1 MLMTQH
7 KNNSLVEWG
16 HRRDR
21 FRCNGSTDL
30 QRGTYLSILSVLI
43 SGWNDIN
50 SSPRSNYIK
59 RIYSS
64 YFYIERAHRPMP
76 PIIDSD
82 VFYSPDDLS
91 GDIAEIE
98 ATLRKHVN
106 VSSPII
112 SRSTRSVQWG
122 SSLKLNFDVTA
133 SPSWVGTMLS
143 SPHFAQR
150 YRESNERQRHDILA
164 SFPSLAR
171 DFSVDCALSPPPILK
186 QETRYSKTKELARPI
201 MRPRGH
207 RTKSF
212 SRDEPMSLFPQ
223 SCNEAIFYCSLS
235 SPSLSSTDDES
246 DDSDTATLL
255 NSPQT
260 TDSKGGFDR
269 VRVLCYEPTPEK
281 KITGRVCL

>member
-1 MLMTQH
+1 
-7 KNNSLVEWG
+7 
-16 HRRDR
+16 
-21 FRCNGSTDL
+21 
-30 QRGTYLSILSVLI
+30 
-43 SGWNDIN
+43 
-50 SSPRSNYIK
+50 
-59 RIYSS
+59 
-64 YFYIERAHRPMP
+64 MP

-82 VFYSPDDLS
+82 VFYSPGDLS

-98 ATLRKHVN
+98 ATLRRHVK

-122 SSLKLNFDVTA
+122 SSLKLNFDTAA

-186 QETRYSKTKELARPI
+186 QQTRYSKTKELTRQI
-201 MRPRGH
+201 IRPRGH
-207 RTKSF
+207 GAKSI
-212 SRDEPMSLFPQ
+212 SRDEQMSYIS
-223 SCNEAIFYCSLS
+223 SCNEAMWYCSLS
-235 SPSLSSTDDES
+235 SPTLSSTDDES

-255 NSPQT
+255 NSPQA

-269 VRVLCYEPTPEK
+269 VRVLCYEPTLEK

>member
-1 MLMTQH
+1 
-7 KNNSLVEWG
+7 
-16 HRRDR
+16 
-21 FRCNGSTDL
+21 
-30 QRGTYLSILSVLI
+30 
-43 SGWNDIN
+43 
-50 SSPRSNYIK
+50 
-59 RIYSS
+59 
-64 YFYIERAHRPMP
+64 MP

-82 VFYSPDDLS
+82 AFYSPGDLS
-91 GDIAEIE
+91 DDIAEIE
-98 ATLRKHVN
+98 ATLRKHAK

-133 SPSWVGTMLS
+133 SPSWIGTMLS

-150 YRESNERQRHDILA
+150 YKDSNERQRHDILA

-171 DFSVDCALSPPPILK
+171 DFTEDCALSPPPILK
-186 QETRYSKTKELARPI
+186 LQTRYSKKKDLTRPI

-207 RTKSF
+207 RAKPVSTGETYLS
-212 SRDEPMSLFPQ
+212 
-223 SCNEAIFYCSLS
+223 SCNEAIWYCSLS
-235 SPSLSSTDDES
+235 SPTLSSTDDES

-260 TDSKGGFDR
+260 TNSKGGFDR
-269 VRVLCYEPTPEK
+269 VRVLCYEPTPEN

>member
-1 MLMTQH
+1 MWTQKGPIPLQWLH
-7 KNNSLVEWG
+7 RSSVRHIHG
-16 HRRDR
+16 HYRSDLISRWNKCQ
-21 FRCNGSTDL
+21 FFASL
-30 QRGTYLSILSVLI
+30 QRYLPHLLILLTI
-43 SGWNDIN
+43 TFNKNI
-50 SSPRSNYIK
+50 
-59 RIYSS
+59 
-64 YFYIERAHRPMP
+64 PMP

-82 VFYSPDDLS
+82 VFYSPGDLS

-98 ATLRKHVN
+98 ATLRKHVK

-122 SSLKLNFDVTA
+122 SSLKLNFDTAA

-143 SPHFAQR
+143 SPHFARR

-171 DFSVDCALSPPPILK
+171 DFSKDCTLSPPPILK
-186 QETRYSKTKELARPI
+186 QQTRYSKTKELTRQT

-207 RTKSF
+207 RTTSF
-212 SRDEPMSLFPQ
+212 SRDEPLSLFPQ

-235 SPSLSSTDDES
+235 SPTLSSTDDES